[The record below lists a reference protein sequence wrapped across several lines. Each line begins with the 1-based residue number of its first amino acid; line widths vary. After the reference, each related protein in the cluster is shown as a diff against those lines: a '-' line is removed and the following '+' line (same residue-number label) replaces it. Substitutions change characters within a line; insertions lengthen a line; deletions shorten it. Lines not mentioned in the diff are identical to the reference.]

1 MSHVFVVD
9 EALRPLAPV
18 HPGRARLLLKAG
30 TAAVFKRYPFTLILR
45 RPVAQ
50 AAAELLRLKID
61 PGSRTTGLALV
72 EEMSGKVVWAAEL
85 THQGQAIVERLRKR
99 RAVRRGRRQRHT
111 PYRQERY
118 DNRRRKD
125 GWLPPSLRSRVQ
137 NVLTWVERLRR
148 LCPIAAL
155 SLELV
160 RFDTQ
165 AIQDPDIAGVV

>member
-9 EALRPLAPV
+9 EALRPLTPV

-30 TAAVFKRYPFTLILR
+30 KAAVFKRYPFTLILR
-45 RPVAQ
+45 RPVEQ
-50 AAAELLRLKID
+50 AAPEPLRLKID

-72 EEMSGKVVWAAEL
+72 EETSGKVVWAAEL
-85 THQGQAIVERLRKR
+85 THQGEAIVERLRKR

-111 PYRQERY
+111 RY
-118 DNRRRKD
+118 DNRRRKE
-125 GWLPPSLRSRVQ
+125 GWLPSSLRSRVQ
-137 NVLTWVERLRR
+137 NVLTWVQRLRR

-165 AIQDPDIAGVV
+165 AIQGFP